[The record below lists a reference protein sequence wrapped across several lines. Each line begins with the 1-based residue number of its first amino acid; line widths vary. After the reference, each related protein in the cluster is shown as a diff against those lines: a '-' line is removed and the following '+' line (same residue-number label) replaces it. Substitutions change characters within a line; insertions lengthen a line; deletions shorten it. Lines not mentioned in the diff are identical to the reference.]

1 MQSKVSNSET
11 TQQSHRSHRA
21 RRTGIPCCWMSDVR
35 DKVPL
40 MIELTTTV
48 DGVLLPVQGQ
58 PGARRNAI
66 VGEHAGRLKVAVT
79 QVAEK
84 GKATEA
90 IRELIADSLGIAP
103 SLIVIVQGDTQP
115 KKLLRLEG
123 VTTERVREWLEEI
136 LATDP

>member
-1 MQSKVSNSET
+1 
-11 TQQSHRSHRA
+11 
-21 RRTGIPCCWMSDVR
+21 
-35 DKVPL
+35 

-103 SLIVIVQGDTQP
+103 SRIVIVQGDTQP

-123 VTTERVREWLEEI
+123 VTAERVREWLEGI